1 MTDTLLKRVIKI
13 IPEDWERVK
22 IGDIGSTYGGLTNKS
37 KKDFGEGK
45 PYIPF
50 MNIMNNA
57 KIDLDY
63 FDYVNIQEGE
73 NQNRALE
80 GDLFFNT
87 SSETPEEVGMC
98 AVLDKN
104 ILELY
109 LNSFCFGFRLKDQD
123 SLNPLFVS
131 YFFRSDFGRKVMFP
145 LAQGMTRYNL
155 SKRYFLQLEI
165 PKPKIEEQNKII
177 DILSTVDESLEKTA
191 TIIEETR
198 QLKKGLMQKLFTEG
212 IGHTRFKETKIG
224 KIPEQWETK
233 LIGDFATKFKGG
245 ASLRPSDFVNS
256 GTKVLPKLGVVPGG
270 LLYIPKEKQQ
280 YCSNEYA
287 ETNKN
292 ALVETNY
299 LIVVLRDLVPSG
311 PSIGLIVRIPDREK
325 YILAQGV
332 YGLTIDTNQLDR
344 DYLIQLSNSTWY
356 RKYMQ
361 RIMVGSTQV
370 HIRNKEFLK
379 VVIPYPNIDEQRQIA
394 QILSEVDAK
403 IEKEE
408 ATKAELEQLKK
419 GLMQV
424 LLTGQIR
431 VKVKA

>member
-177 DILSTVDESLEKTA
+177 DILSTVDEAIEKTDA
-191 TIIEETR
+191 IIEETR
-198 QLKKGLMQKLFTEG
+198 QLKKGLIQKLFTEG
-212 IGHTRFKETKIG
+212 IGHIRFKETKIG
-224 KIPEQWETK
+224 RIPEEWDINKLKNFGEFLRGKNINKSEITESGFPCVRYGDIYVQYEFANTVTHFSAFIGKETADNGQRIK
-233 LIGDFATKFKGG
+233 YGDIIFAGTGETQEEIGKCVAYVRDDEAYAGG
-245 ASLRPSDFVNS
+245 DIFLFRPNNGISFNAEFLSYCLNS
-256 GTKVLPKLGVVPGG
+256 GEVGRLKSRLGQGLSIFHIYPSHLQTLEVPLPT
-270 LLYIPKEKQQ
+270 IEEQNQ
-280 YCSNEYA
+280 
-287 ETNKN
+287 
-292 ALVETNY
+292 
-299 LIVVLRDLVPSG
+299 IV
-311 PSIGLIVRIPDREK
+311 K
-325 YILAQGV
+325 
-332 YGLTIDTNQLDR
+332 
-344 DYLIQLSNSTWY
+344 
-356 RKYMQ
+356 
-361 RIMVGSTQV
+361 
-370 HIRNKEFLK
+370 
-379 VVIPYPNIDEQRQIA
+379 
-394 QILSEVDAK
+394 ILSEVDAK

-424 LLTGQIR
+424 LLTGKVR
-431 VKVKA
+431 VKVEA

>member
-177 DILSTVDESLEKTA
+177 DILSTVDEAIEKTDA
-191 TIIEETR
+191 IIEETR
-198 QLKKGLMQKLFTEG
+198 QLKKGLIQKLFTEG
-212 IGHTRFKETKIG
+212 IGHIRFKETKIG
-224 KIPEQWETK
+224 RIPEEWEIVKLEEYTKIIMGQSPSSSDCNDEIRGFPFFQGNGEFGSKYPIAKYWTTNPTK
-233 LIGDFATKFKGG
+233 LAQPDDILMSVRAPVGEFNISNSKCCIGRGLCAI
-245 ASLRPSDFVNS
+245 RPSVQID
-256 GTKVLPKLGVVPGG
+256 
-270 LLYIPKEKQQ
+270 LYFTL
-280 YCSNEYA
+280 YCLKS
-287 ETNKN
+287 
-292 ALVETNY
+292 
-299 LIVVLRDLVPSG
+299 
-311 PSIGLIVRIPDREK
+311 SIHRLKRLE
-325 YILAQGV
+325 Q
-332 YGLTIDTNQLDR
+332 
-344 DYLIQLSNSTWY
+344 
-356 RKYMQ
+356 
-361 RIMVGSTQV
+361 GSTFTAV
-370 HIRNKEFLK
+370 NKTDITTFE
-379 VVIPYPNIDEQRQIA
+379 IPYPPIGEQSQITK
-394 QILSEVDAK
+394 ILSKVDAK
-403 IEKEE
+403 IEKEV
-408 ATKAELEQLKK
+408 ATKVELEQLKK